1 MSNTDDV
8 QARNKAAFEA
18 VLADRPQRKRRKRR

>member
-1 MSNTDDV
+1 MSNTDV